1 MKLVLSNLTVS
12 QNKLKNIYRNTK
24 KYPVPN
30 KVKFRMSDSQLK
42 ITMHSEKEEN
52 TTYNEKVHW

>member
-42 ITMHSEKEEN
+42 ITMHSEEEN
-52 TTYNEKVHW
+52 TTYNEKVN

>member
-1 MKLVLSNLTVS
+1 MDPVLIKLTVS

-30 KVKFRMSDSQLK
+30 KVKFRMSDIQLK
-42 ITMHSEKEEN
+42 KTMHAEKQKNTNHNEEVN
-52 TTYNEKVHW
+52 